1 VLVAQEP
8 FLPSGGTAPVG
19 QAQFG
24 MLETQLREL
33 RFHEDAGC
41 EDLKGSILTS
51 RIYHLVS
58 EVLKNKGCVTNAFP
72 QSCIRADERPRAS
85 RRHARNPSCSC

>member
-1 VLVAQEP
+1 MSVAQEP

-41 EDLKGSILTS
+41 EDLKGVDTYFQNLPFS
-51 RIYHLVS
+51 
-58 EVLKNKGCVTNAFP
+58 F
-72 QSCIRADERPRAS
+72 
-85 RRHARNPSCSC
+85 

>member
-1 VLVAQEP
+1 VSVAQEP
-8 FLPSGGTAPVG
+8 FLASGGTAPVG

-41 EDLKGSILTS
+41 EDLKGVDTYFQNLPFS
-51 RIYHLVS
+51 
-58 EVLKNKGCVTNAFP
+58 F
-72 QSCIRADERPRAS
+72 
-85 RRHARNPSCSC
+85 